1 MTYLYVGIAIIL
13 VVLIAVL
20 IRASRHTYR
29 PTSGRSMGAS
39 ARQTKLDSREKG
51 GRWGAGTP

>member
-20 IRASRHTYR
+20 IRASRHTYH
-29 PTSGRSMGAS
+29 PTSGRSMGAN
-39 ARQTKLDSREKG
+39 ARQTKLDSRERG
-51 GRWGAGTP
+51 GRWGSP

>member
-1 MTYLYVGIAIIL
+1 MTYLYIGIAISL
-13 VVLIAVL
+13 VVLVAML
-20 IRASRHTYR
+20 IRASRHTYH
-29 PTSGRSMGAS
+29 PTSGRSMGTN